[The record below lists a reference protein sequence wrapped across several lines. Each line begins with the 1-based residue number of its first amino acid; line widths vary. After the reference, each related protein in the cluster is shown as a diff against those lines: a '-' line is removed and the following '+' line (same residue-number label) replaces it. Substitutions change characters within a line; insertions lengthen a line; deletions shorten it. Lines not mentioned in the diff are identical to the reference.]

1 MYFKTSSCTLLR
13 GKHNLRDFLYT
24 NKTGIIKSCK
34 TFYVMSSAHANEIR
48 KPVTVTGWAVKAL
61 TQRWKPSFIIT
72 NTMKIMFAGCKEAL
86 LLQLG
91 IITRPFEN
99 GLE

>member
-13 GKHNLRDFLYT
+13 GKHNLRAFLYT

-48 KPVTVTGWAVKAL
+48 KPVTVTG
-61 TQRWKPSFIIT
+61 
-72 NTMKIMFAGCKEAL
+72 
-86 LLQLG
+86 
-91 IITRPFEN
+91 
-99 GLE
+99 